1 MKKLSTLKHKIIFY
15 VMSVAVLLA
24 VLITLN
30 MSIGSIVSTNT
41 VLLENMQI
49 TTRIASQSIS
59 SNLHLLTE
67 RIYNLSSEDI
77 FLDATVSE
85 EQKMARMDEM
95 EQQVEFVWLAV
106 YDTGGEKLY
115 GDEGA
120 PDSISQTGII
130 HI

>member
-77 FLDATVSE
+77 FLDAAVSE

-95 EQQVEFVWLAV
+95 RQQVEFVLPSMIPE
-106 YDTGGEKLY
+106 EKSCM
-115 GDEGA
+115 GTKERPTA
-120 PDSISQTGII
+120 SARPGII

>member
-1 MKKLSTLKHKIIFY
+1 MKKLSTLKHKIIFS

-59 SNLHLLTE
+59 SNFHLLTE
-67 RIYNLSSEDI
+67 RIYNLS
-77 FLDATVSE
+77 
-85 EQKMARMDEM
+85 
-95 EQQVEFVWLAV
+95 
-106 YDTGGEKLY
+106 
-115 GDEGA
+115 
-120 PDSISQTGII
+120 
-130 HI
+130 